1 MHKLSDGEVLYVASN
16 GGGGYLDPLQRDPEA
31 LRRDVRHRVVSREAA
46 QRVYG
51 TVITEEGD
59 FDAKATAELRRT
71 MIVNRRKGSV
81 VT

>member
-1 MHKLSDGEVLYVASN
+1 LYVASN

-31 LRRDVRHRVVSREAA
+31 LVRDVRHRVVSPEAA
-46 QRVYG
+46 RRVYG

-59 FDAKATAELRRT
+59 SDAKATAELRRT